1 MSLIFHSNL
10 SDLFDFRRSS
20 VIGPVYIEDNNKKL
34 ITNLKTLMIITI
46 ITIGFI
52 GNIINMSVFGKKRMR
67 NNSTFRF
74 LFYLSAADL
83 MVLSTGCLHVLI
95 KNIFQGRE

>member
-1 MSLIFHSNL
+1 MPFIFHSNL
-10 SDLFDFRRSS
+10 SGIIDFRTSS
-20 VIGPVYIEDNNKKL
+20 LIGPLYIEDHNKKL

-52 GNIINMSVFGKKRMR
+52 GNIINMSVFGKKSMR

-95 KNIFQGRE
+95 KNIFLGRA